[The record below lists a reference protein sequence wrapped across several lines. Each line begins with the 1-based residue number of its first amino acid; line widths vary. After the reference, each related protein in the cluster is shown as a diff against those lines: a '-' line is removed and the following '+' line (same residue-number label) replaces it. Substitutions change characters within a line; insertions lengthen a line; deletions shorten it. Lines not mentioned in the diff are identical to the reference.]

1 MKVAF
6 ILPGIGK
13 KHNEKYLKSWLME
26 PLTIAVLNKLLPKKY
41 ERVFYDDRIESID
54 LDTDAEVIC
63 ITVETYTAK
72 RAYEIAD
79 RFRKKKKMSHASL

>member
-26 PLTIAVLNKLLPKKY
+26 PLTIAVLNKLLPSKY
-41 ERVFYDDRIESID
+41 DRVFYNY
-54 LDTDAEVIC
+54 L
-63 ITVETYTAK
+63 
-72 RAYEIAD
+72 
-79 RFRKKKKMSHASL
+79 

>member
-54 LDTDAEVIC
+54 FDAYKLHK
-63 ITVETYTAK
+63 T
-72 RAYEIAD
+72 
-79 RFRKKKKMSHASL
+79 KKEEWEDFECTLLTISV